1 MRILRH
7 LVFLGVVLSVAACS
21 KVTRDNY
28 LQLKSGMSYDEVIA
42 VIGKPE
48 NCSEGLGARNCSW
61 GDEEQNIKINFI
73 GDIAVIITNNGLQ

>member
-1 MRILRH
+1 MRILRY

-21 KVTRDNY
+21 KVTRENY
-28 LQLKSGMSYDEVIA
+28 LQLKAGMSYNEVIA

-48 NCSEGLGARNCSW
+48 NYSEGLGARNCTW
-61 GDEEQNIKINFI
+61 GDEKQNIKINFI